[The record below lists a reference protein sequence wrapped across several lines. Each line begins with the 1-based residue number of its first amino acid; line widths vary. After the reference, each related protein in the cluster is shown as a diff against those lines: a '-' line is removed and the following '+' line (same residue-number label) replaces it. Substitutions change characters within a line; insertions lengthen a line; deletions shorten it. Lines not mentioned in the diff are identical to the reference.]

1 MADTPKIKLMSNL
14 NLNDNSFI
22 IKDTT
27 RITFPD
33 NPIEGIECLVNG
45 INYIYTI
52 LDGFLSW
59 IPTSI
64 NRETKNFTIEPAEQN
79 WVISHNW
86 NTDISKLDIICYNSD
101 NKVITGNIAQIDKNS
116 FSVAFSSAVAGRI
129 TLFNSVGAGGEV
141 VSVNGKTGIVIITK
155 EDIELGK
162 VDNTSDIE
170 KSNIIDALL
179 GSAVEDDIALDDEI
193 LGKPL
198 KTING
203 NSLIGTGNI
212 LLRNSDYVETTR
224 KGKNALYLNGV
235 LNETNASVLLQG
247 ITPQKDDEIIFS
259 DGNVKKSIILK
270 DNVNEDEDGYYTYVQ
285 SDPEVQD
292 IFGDESCTHVFG
304 FNNTLKSSDGQFE
317 FKKLNGTSV
326 VGEYVEGLNNTALLP
341 SNLGAVEVKGLRP
354 SLENLSL
361 SLWVKPIKNPTQH
374 GSFLTV
380 AGVDI
385 MFDATGKF
393 GIAYSGGSY
402 RCNTSINLNEWYL
415 ITIVSPTSN
424 LSNIKMYIN
433 KNLQTLTRW
442 NNWNTAAK
450 DLTLSL
456 TSGYEARVNDYSHI
470 DTLRLFNRALTI
482 EEISSLYNNN
492 GAITTE
498 VRHNMGVIPTIAN
511 KMNVVKNINL
521 LTYPNDDK
529 AKADGLVS
537 GDMYVDNNGFIKL
550 VMG

>member
-129 TLFNSVGAGGEV
+129 TLFNSVGAGSGTGGEV

-179 GSAVEDDIALDDEI
+179 GSAVEDDIAIDDEI

-203 NSLIGTGNI
+203 Q
-212 LLRNSDYVETTR
+212 
-224 KGKNALYLNGV
+224 
-235 LNETNASVLLQG
+235 SVLG
-247 ITPQKDDEIIFS
+247 SGDIEITSK
-259 DGNVKKSIILK
+259 
-270 DNVNEDEDGYYTYVQ
+270 
-285 SDPEVQD
+285 EVD
-292 IFGDESCTHVFG
+292 AKINAKINAKHS
-304 FNNTLKSSDGQFE
+304 
-317 FKKLNGTSV
+317 
-326 VGEYVEGLNNTALLP
+326 TAYL
-341 SNLGAVEVKGLRP
+341 
-354 SLENLSL
+354 
-361 SLWVKPIKNPTQH
+361 
-374 GSFLTV
+374 
-380 AGVDI
+380 
-385 MFDATGKF
+385 M
-393 GIAYSGGSY
+393 AYS
-402 RCNTSINLNEWYL
+402 N
-415 ITIVSPTSN
+415 
-424 LSNIKMYIN
+424 
-433 KNLQTLTRW
+433 
-442 NNWNTAAK
+442 
-450 DLTLSL
+450 
-456 TSGYEARVNDYSHI
+456 
-470 DTLRLFNRALTI
+470 
-482 EEISSLYNNN
+482 
-492 GAITTE
+492 
-498 VRHNMGVIPTIAN
+498 
-511 KMNVVKNINL
+511 
-521 LTYPNDDK
+521 
-529 AKADGLVS
+529 
-537 GDMYVDNNGFIKL
+537 
-550 VMG
+550 